1 LIFFIYNL
9 FFLGLSIYF
18 KLFQMPLLSF
28 STFSPRQQPQSSEKK
43 KIKIKPMKSGEK
55 KQGEKCQSKVPTTEV
70 PTTPIRRKIRI
81 VIKNPKQDFQKRVSY
96 NDIVPP
102 ASMIYN
108 PSQNNFYCTNPPPQ
122 RCCRFF
128 IENRHCFLREGDD
141 NTCISPTS
149 RTVIGFWNGKVGR
162 ECKLLPIQ
170 DDDEQEIVHE
180 QISAEFVSS
189 SSSSSSLQP
198 KSISNTTPLV
208 VSAPSPNPSPTPS
221 PSPSPTPSPRS
232 KSRNPK
238 PKMVSI
244 QKPRF
249 VSDAQRARIA
259 SEPVALLRE
268 KLAKQYGIKK

>member
-1 LIFFIYNL
+1 M
-9 FFLGLSIYF
+9 GS
-18 KLFQMPLLSF
+18 KPLLSF
-28 STFSPRQQPQSSEKK
+28 STFSARQQPQEAEATQKSCEKK
-43 KIKIKPMKSGEK
+43 KIKIKPMKPGEK

-81 VIKNPKQDFQKRVSY
+81 VIKKHEHFQKRVSY

-102 ASMIYN
+102 TSMIYN

-128 IENRHCFLREGDD
+128 IENQHCFLRESD

-149 RTVIGFWNGKVGR
+149 RTVIGFWNGKVGK

-170 DDDEQEIVHE
+170 DETTYEQEIVD
-180 QISAEFVSS
+180 QQTSPPSS
-189 SSSSSSLQP
+189 PQP
-198 KSISNTTPLV
+198 QPSPNTTPLK
-208 VSAPSPNPSPTPS
+208 
-221 PSPSPTPSPRS
+221 S
-232 KSRNPK
+232 KSQK
-238 PKMVSI
+238 S
-244 QKPRF
+244 KPRF

-268 KLAKQYGIKK
+268 KLAKQYGMRK